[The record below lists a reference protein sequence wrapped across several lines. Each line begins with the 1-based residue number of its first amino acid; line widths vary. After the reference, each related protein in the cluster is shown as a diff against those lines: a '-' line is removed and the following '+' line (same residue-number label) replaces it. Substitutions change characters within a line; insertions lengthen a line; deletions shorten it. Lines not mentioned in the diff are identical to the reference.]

1 MNKRPWGNYQVL
13 YDGNDCK
20 VKRITVNPKQRLS
33 YQLHKQRSEVWVIV
47 SGKGKIIINDEPREI
62 NPESIITIPV
72 GAKHRIE
79 NNNKYQCLIFIEV
92 QTGKSF
98 REEDITRY
106 SDDYGREEKG
116 ENK

>member
-47 SGKGKIIINDEPREI
+47 SGKGKIIINDESRET

-79 NNNKYQCLIFIEV
+79 NTSEEDLIFIET
-92 QTGKSF
+92 QLGTYFG
-98 REEDITRY
+98 EDDIIRIE
-106 SDDYGREEKG
+106 DDYGRKT
-116 ENK
+116 